1 MNDRYETDLLKRLAK
16 IQVEN
21 RKLKEENKELRIRIG
36 IEHASKNIELVEFI
50 SDFQEAT
57 TR

>member
-1 MNDRYETDLLKRLAK
+1 MQVEYELGILKRLAK
-16 IQVEN
+16 IQVE
-21 RKLKEENKELRIRIG
+21 KEELRAENQHLKATIDTLKKAG
-36 IEHASKNIELVEFI
+36 LVTFI